1 MLLHAQLLFYYPRN
15 LIVSV
20 VHSGLLLVIVPH
32 KKAAI
37 LSQVGIFL
45 MSSKRGTELLSP
57 NCQVECVCFFY
68 CLFTSV
74 GVIQVNFS
82 HTQPASAGGLSA
94 GGCNT
99 VKCAIFI
106 GLFLAFDTS
115 FL

>member
-20 VHSGLLLVIVPH
+20 VHSGLLLVIVLH

-57 NCQVECVCFFY
+57 NCQVECVCVFFIA
-68 CLFTSV
+68 CSLQSGLAKLIF
-74 GVIQVNFS
+74 
-82 HTQPASAGGLSA
+82 HTHNPHQLAASLRADA
-94 GGCNT
+94 T
-99 VKCAIFI
+99 Q
-106 GLFLAFDTS
+106 
-115 FL
+115 